1 MALLFGKRQEKQ
13 EKNNKDSVYL
23 LMDSNSRMLAR
34 GTHHDF
40 ESQYLF
46 FTLIEG
52 DLIDIEQANIVQ
64 VVPQDKTRPPQMT
77 RYAGFRNGIVAL
89 DPMREAGAAIRKNFR
104 VPVAFDSYVYPASGP
119 RSVMR
124 SVDLSCGGIA
134 FHSPHAFAPNE
145 VFEVV
150 VPLVSEEPLLL
161 RAEALRGRSDP
172 GIGNFYACKFIDLID
187 DEESLLREAV
197 FAIQIKSYKAQ
208 NR

>member
-1 MALLFGKRQEKQ
+1 MARLFGKRQEKQ
-13 EKNNKDSVYL
+13 EKPNESGIYS
-23 LMDSNSRMLAR
+23 LMDSNSRLLAR
-34 GTHHDF
+34 GSHHDF

-52 DLIDIEQANIVQ
+52 DLRDIEQANIIQ
-64 VVPQDKTRPPQMT
+64 VVPQDKSLPPQMT
-77 RYAGFRNGIVAL
+77 RYAGFRNDIVAL
-89 DPMREAGAAIRKNFR
+89 EPMRQAGAAIRKNFR
-104 VPVAFDSYVYPASGP
+104 VPVAFLSYVYPASGP
-119 RSVMR
+119 RAAMR

-134 FHSPHAFAPNE
+134 FHSSHVFAPSE

-161 RAEALRGRSDP
+161 RAEALRARADP
-172 GIGNFYACKFIDLID
+172 GIGNFYACKFVDLID
-187 DEESLLREAV
+187 DEEALLREAV

>member
-13 EKNNKDSVYL
+13 EKPSEAGIYS
-23 LMDSNSRMLAR
+23 LMDSNSRLLAR
-34 GTHHDF
+34 GTHHEF

-46 FTLIEG
+46 FTLFEG
-52 DLIDIEQANIVQ
+52 DLIDIEQANIIQ
-64 VVPQDKTRPPQMT
+64 VVPQDQSLPPQMT

-89 DPMREAGAAIRKNFR
+89 EPMRQAGAAVRKNFR
-104 VPVAFDSYVYPASGP
+104 VPVSFNSFVYPASAP
-119 RSVMR
+119 RSTMR

-134 FHSPHAFAPNE
+134 FHSPHVFAPKE

-161 RAEALRGRSDP
+161 RAEALRARADP
-172 GIGNFYACKFIDLID
+172 ERGNFYACSFVDLID
-187 DEESLLREAV
+187 DEETLLREAV
-197 FAIQIKSYKAQ
+197 FAIQIKSYQAQ

>member
-1 MALLFGKRQEKQ
+1 MARLFGKRQEKQ
-13 EKNNKDSVYL
+13 EKPIESDVYS
-23 LMDSNSRMLAR
+23 LMDSNSRLLAR

-52 DLIDIEQANIVQ
+52 DLMDIEQAKIVQ
-64 VVPQDKTRPPQMT
+64 VVPQDSSRPPQMT

-89 DPMREAGAAIRKNFR
+89 EPMRQAGAAIRKNFR
-104 VPVAFDSYVYPASGP
+104 VPVAFDSFVYPASGP
-119 RSVMR
+119 RSAMR

-134 FHSPHAFAPNE
+134 FHTPRAFAPGE

-161 RAEALRGRSDP
+161 HAEALRARSDP
-172 GIGNFYACKFIDLID
+172 GVGNFYACKFVDLID

>member
-1 MALLFGKRQEKQ
+1 MARLFGKRQEKQ
-13 EKNNKDSVYL
+13 EKPSDSGIYL
-23 LMDSNSRMLAR
+23 LMDSNSRLLAR
-34 GTHHDF
+34 GSHHEF

-52 DLIDIEQANIVQ
+52 ELLDIEQANIIQ
-64 VVPQDKTRPPQMT
+64 VVPQDGSRPPQMT

-89 DPMREAGAAIRKNFR
+89 EPMRKAGAAIRKNFR
-104 VPVAFDSYVYPASGP
+104 VPVVFDSFVYPASGA
-119 RSVMR
+119 RSTMR

-161 RAEALRGRSDP
+161 HAEALRARSDP
-172 GIGNFYACKFIDLID
+172 GVGNFYACKFVDLID

-197 FAIQIKSYKAQ
+197 FAIQIKSYQVQ